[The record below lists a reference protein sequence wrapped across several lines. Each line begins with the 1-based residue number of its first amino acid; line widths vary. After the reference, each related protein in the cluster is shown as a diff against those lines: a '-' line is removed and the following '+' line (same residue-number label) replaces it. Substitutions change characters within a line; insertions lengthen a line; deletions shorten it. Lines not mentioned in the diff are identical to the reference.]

1 MAHKI
6 IKLLSYVAKM
16 AELIAAKTIG
26 FNIPKMAEFTITKW
40 LKETRKW
47 LTQAPNGW
55 ANTKNG
61 KDAWVRT
68 RRVGRF
74 MRECFNSCGHVGTL
88 RLEQGWHIAY
98 VYIYRA
104 IVYIYIYIYMYVW
117 GNCVCTPI
125 SKSNCNF
132 TLHFSTLWYYPHD
145 SKMNKQFTPI
155 LFIYSLPIIVFQQ
168 TNPPLFSQ

>member
-16 AELIAAKTIG
+16 TELTVAKTIG
-26 FNIPKMAEFTITKW
+26 FNIPKMSEFTITKW
-40 LKETRKW
+40 LNETRKW

-55 ANTKNG
+55 ANTENG

-68 RRVGRF
+68 RRVGQF

-104 IVYIYIYIYMYVW
+104 IVIIYIYMYGAIVFLPLSRSPIVILSSIFQL
-117 GNCVCTPI
+117 CDITPTI
-125 SKSNCNF
+125 SKWIS
-132 TLHFSTLWYYPHD
+132 
-145 SKMNKQFTPI
+145 
-155 LFIYSLPIIVFQQ
+155 SLPLSCYVMS
-168 TNPPLFSQ
+168 TVLNMM